1 MAAESQMNKPV
12 IVRGPE
18 IEAKALPGGRL
29 TMADLAELAQVSKI
43 TVSRALRNS
52 TTVKPDTRARI
63 QALAK
68 EHGYKLNLSAR
79 SLRLQRSNTVAVVV
93 EMKPSPDRPLSDP
106 FPMAL
111 MGGICQELTSIGYA
125 VVLTTRDGV
134 HTPAVQTA
142 DGIIL
147 LGQGSNDEAAAQ
159 LVDNDVP
166 LVVWGAEAPE
176 HEYVTV
182 GSDNHQGGALAA
194 GHFLGLG
201 RRRAL
206 FVGDTSHAE
215 IEQRYAGFAAAM
227 AAGGGALVGGI
238 SCPFSIAAGSAAIA
252 QWIDQGGAAF
262 DCVLAA
268 SDLLAIGA
276 LQALQERRIAVPDS
290 VSVIGYDDTP
300 LGACLTP
307 PLSSVHQDW
316 QAGGELLARR
326 ILALINGDEVTSVS
340 LPARLVVRGT

>member
-1 MAAESQMNKPV
+1 MNKPAV
-12 IVRGPE
+12 ARGPE
-18 IEAKALPGGRL
+18 IEAKAGPAGRL

-43 TVSRALRNS
+43 TVSRALRDS
-52 TTVKPDTRARI
+52 PTVKPETRAKI

-68 EHGYKLNLSAR
+68 QHGYKLNLSAR

-147 LGQGSNDEAAAQ
+147 LGQGSHDEAAVQ
-159 LVDNDVP
+159 LADADVP

-176 HEYVTV
+176 HDYVTV
-182 GSDNHQGGALAA
+182 GSDNRQGGALAA
-194 GHFLGLG
+194 QHFLSIG
-201 RRRAL
+201 RRRGL
-206 FVGDTSHAE
+206 FLGDTSHAE
-215 IEQRYAGFAAAM
+215 IEQRHDGFREALL
-227 AAGGGALVGGI
+227 AGGGDLVGGI
-238 SCPFSIAAGSAAIA
+238 SCPFSITAGSAAIA
-252 QWIDQGGAAF
+252 TWIDRGGAPF
-262 DCVLAA
+262 DCLFAA
-268 SDLLAIGA
+268 SDMLAIGA
-276 LQALQERRIAVPDS
+276 LQALQERGLAVPDTI
-290 VSVIGYDDTP
+290 SVIGYDDTP

-316 QAGGELLARR
+316 QAGGELLATR
-326 ILALINGDEVTSVS
+326 ILALINGENVASVS

>member
-1 MAAESQMNKPV
+1 MSKPAAERPAMPD
-12 IVRGPE
+12 
-18 IEAKALPGGRL
+18 AKAPAAAGRL

-52 TTVKPDTRARI
+52 PTVKPDTRARI

-134 HTPAVQTA
+134 QAPAVQTA

-147 LGQGSNDEAAAQ
+147 LGQGSHDEAVAQ
-159 LVDNDVP
+159 LADGDVP
-166 LVVWGAEAPE
+166 LIVWGAEAAG
-176 HEYVTV
+176 HDYVTV
-182 GSDNHQGGALAA
+182 GSDNRQGGILAA
-194 GHFLGLG
+194 RHLLSSG
-201 RRRAL
+201 RRRGL
-206 FVGDTSHAE
+206 FLGDTSHAE
-215 IEQRYAGFAAAM
+215 IEQRHGGFRDALAQGGGILAGTVSCPFAIQAGSDAI
-227 AAGGGALVGGI
+227 AGWIDGGGA
-238 SCPFSIAAGSAAIA
+238 P
-252 QWIDQGGAAF
+252 F
-262 DCVLAA
+262 DCLLAA
-268 SDLLAIGA
+268 SDMLAIGA
-276 LQALQERRIAVPDS
+276 MQALQERGLPVPEA

-316 QAGGELLARR
+316 QAGGELLARN
-326 ILALINGDEVTSVS
+326 ILAMINGEDVQSVS
-340 LPARLVVRGT
+340 LPTRLVVRGT

>member
-1 MAAESQMNKPV
+1 MSKPIPDRTRES
-12 IVRGPE
+12 
-18 IEAKALPGGRL
+18 EAKAVAPGGRL

-52 TTVKPDTRARI
+52 PTVRPDTRERI

-68 EHGYKLNLSAR
+68 QHGYKLNLSAR
-79 SLRLQRSNTVAVVV
+79 SLRLQRSNMVAVVV
-93 EMKPSPDRPLSDP
+93 EMRPSPDRPLTGP

-125 VVLTTRDGV
+125 VLLTTRDGMQA
-134 HTPAVQTA
+134 PAVQTA

-147 LGQGSNDEAAAQ
+147 LGQGSHDEAAVELAEG
-159 LVDNDVP
+159 DVP
-166 LVVWGAEAPE
+166 LVVWGAEAPG
-176 HEYVTV
+176 HDYVTV
-182 GSDNHQGGALAA
+182 GSDNRQGGALAA
-194 GHFLGLG
+194 ERFLSIG
-201 RRRAL
+201 RRRGL
-206 FVGDTSHAE
+206 FLGDTSHAE
-215 IEQRYAGFAAAM
+215 IEQRHDGFRDAM
-227 AAGGGALVGGI
+227 IAGGGELTGSVI
-238 SCPFSIAAGSAAIA
+238 CPFSIAAGAAA
-252 QWIDQGGAAF
+252 VAGWLDGGGLPF
-262 DCVLAA
+262 DCLFAA

-276 LQALQERRIAVPDS
+276 LQALQERGLSVPDA

-316 QAGGELLARR
+316 QAGGALLATH
-326 ILALINGDEVTSVS
+326 ILALINGEDARSVS